1 MLKVIFDCDNTMG
14 IYGKDVDDGL
24 ALLYL
29 LGSSQVN
36 LLGVT
41 TTYGNSNI
49 EDVYENTVKMLREDL
64 GIKHI
69 PVLKGAPGKESRN
82 SEAALFLAQSAAKY
96 PGEITIL
103 ATGSLTNLYAAYELD
118 KNFFNNIKKIVLMGG
133 ITEPL
138 IINGKNLD
146 ELNFSCDAEATCEIL
161 KSGCRV
167 GIMTGHL
174 CLQAYFSEN
183 EFNTLKR
190 NHESNAYKYIFEKIE
205 PWHQFIKGEFGIDG
219 FYNWDIVAAVYMTNR
234 EVFEENI
241 VRIKST
247 AKDLERGYI
256 VIDSQEGSFIDIPQ
270 RIVDKEKFNE
280 LVFNAWNSV
289 KLNNNKSKEV

>member
-36 LLGVT
+36 ILGIT
-41 TTYGNSNI
+41 TTYGNSNMK
-49 EDVYENTVKMLREDL
+49 DVYANTTKMLREDL

-69 PVLKGAPGKESRN
+69 PVLKGAPGKERRS
-82 SEAALFLAQSAAKY
+82 SEAAVFLAQSVDKY
-96 PGEITIL
+96 PGEVTIL

-118 KNFFNNIKKIVLMGG
+118 KNFFSNIKEIVLMGG

-146 ELNFSCDAEATCEIL
+146 ELNFSCDAKATCEIL
-161 KSGCRV
+161 KSGSRV
-167 GIMTGHL
+167 SIMTGHL
-174 CLQAYFSEN
+174 CLQAYFSED

-190 NHESNAYKYIFEKIE
+190 NPDSSAYKYIFEKIE
-205 PWHQFIKGEFGIDG
+205 PWHQFIKGEFDIDG
-219 FYNWDIVAAVYMTNR
+219 FYNWDVVAAVYMTNR

-247 AKDLERGYI
+247 AKDLERGYL
-256 VIDSQEGSFIDIPQ
+256 VIDSEEGSLINIPQ

-280 LVFNAWNSV
+280 LVFSSWKNVNI
-289 KLNNNKSKEV
+289 KR